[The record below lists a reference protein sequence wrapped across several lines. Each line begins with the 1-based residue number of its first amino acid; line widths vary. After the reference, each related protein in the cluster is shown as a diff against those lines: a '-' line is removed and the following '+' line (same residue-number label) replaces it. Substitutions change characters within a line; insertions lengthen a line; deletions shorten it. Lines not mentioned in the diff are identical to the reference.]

1 MANATQRR
9 PLQGNDISSLSKE
22 VSSPNPP
29 TTGSISNSN
38 SIATVTHASTGS
50 SSSRK
55 KSKKQRNK
63 PILAAGRKLHQLP
76 ESIQATGVGVA
87 MAALPNRIL
96 GQGKRK
102 VWAGVERCI
111 VARRQLAACGN
122 SSSSTVPDSTTPT
135 GSASCTDCTVT
146 ADGRAPSSTWTST
159 IRRRRRRQECPWQ
172 PKLEALRAAWIFK
185 LRKRFRDDCGS
196 KAPPALAFER
206 WFQTN
211 EMLFT
216 NTTDG
221 STVSS
226 SDPTTKQTVTIM
238 NKTTTTTTPIVTW
251 ESILEGPSAPAA
263 IAFKEDLER
272 ATMESKDAIRII
284 CLLYENT
291 AAAVRDIALQRAAAK
306 EQKQESND
314 KASAT
319 ARGGGVQ
326 LIRHKHTYDLF
337 LTHNKKHLLKLNHEH
352 YDKLAALWNLTTT
365 TTRDELCSPDNDDVL
380 DEFHCDL
387 YCLLARYYSIQG
399 PGFQAACPEAVFD
412 VLQSSGLNV
421 QHECFASPLNC
432 YYGSFCSAFMEVD
445 APFGSSGSFWDFSP
459 NLGGSFQA
467 NPPFVHHVMVRMVD
481 KIEALLRKDETV
493 PFSFVVI
500 VPVWLE
506 ESSYQRM
513 AASEFKTQH
522 YIIAKA
528 DHGFCD
534 GAQHQRRD
542 RYRVSPYDTAVFLL
556 QNTAGRGKFAT
567 TTTTA
572 ATFEADL
579 RRAFATGVPT
589 EAAILRRKRDGRGE
603 MDEDGGG
610 GVYKGRKRNKTGD
623 GVEQRKR
630 LERSGTKP
638 AKKMKLKS

>member
-1 MANATQRR
+1 M
-9 PLQGNDISSLSKE
+9 
-22 VSSPNPP
+22 
-29 TTGSISNSN
+29 
-38 SIATVTHASTGS
+38 
-50 SSSRK
+50 
-55 KSKKQRNK
+55 SKKQRNK

-76 ESIQATGVGVA
+76 ESIEATGVGVA

-111 VARRQLAACGN
+111 AARREL
-122 SSSSTVPDSTTPT
+122 VTTAS
-135 GSASCTDCTVT
+135 GSASNTGTRTTGNSRNGTNESPMT
-146 ADGRAPSSTWTST
+146 ASTTS
-159 IRRRRRRQECPWQ
+159 RRRQQCPWQ

-216 NTTDG
+216 NDNII
-221 STVSS
+221 
-226 SDPTTKQTVTIM
+226 SDPILIPTTTKQTVNTTTKTKRTIM
-238 NKTTTTTTPIVTW
+238 TW
-251 ESILEGPSAPAA
+251 ESILNGPSAPAA

-272 ATMESKDAIRII
+272 ATIDRHDAERII
-284 CLLYENT
+284 CALYENV
-291 AAAVRDIALQRAAAK
+291 AAAARDMADQQAAA
-306 EQKQESND
+306 QRQEREKPSDN
-314 KASAT
+314 AT
-319 ARGGGVQ
+319 STTATGGVVK
-326 LIRHKHTYDLF
+326 LVRHKHTYDLF
-337 LTHNKKHLLKLNHEH
+337 LINNQKHILKLNHEH
-352 YDKLAALWNLTTT
+352 YDKLAALWNVTHDLSPDKNDD
-365 TTRDELCSPDNDDVL
+365 RDEFYS
-380 DEFHCDL
+380 DL

-412 VLQSSGLNV
+412 TLQSGLHV

-432 YYGSFCSAFMEVD
+432 YYGSFCSAFFEVD
-445 APFGSSGSFWDFSP
+445 EPFGSSGSFWDFSP
-459 NLGGSFQA
+459 TLGGSFQA
-467 NPPFVHHVMVRMVD
+467 NPPFVHHVMVRMVS
-481 KIEALLRKDETV
+481 KIESLLLNDETV

-506 ESSYQRM
+506 ESSYQAM
-513 AASEFKTQH
+513 AASKYKTHH

-542 RYRVSPYDTAVFLL
+542 RYRVSPYDTAVFIL
-556 QNTAGRGKFAT
+556 QNTAGKTKFVPSC
-567 TTTTA
+567 
-572 ATFEADL
+572 TFEADL

-603 MDEDGGG
+603 MVVERRTRTVV
-610 GVYKGRKRNKTGD
+610 GVCTREGNGI
-623 GVEQRKR
+623 
-630 LERSGTKP
+630 KP
-638 AKKMKLKS
+638 VTV